1 MDKKNKLLI
10 IDDDTTIL
18 MELIGIL
25 KQEYT
30 ISTAKSG
37 MSALDNIEKTAP
49 DMILLDLIMPGMSGF
64 DVMTK
69 LNQSD
74 STMNIPVILISGAI
88 DIDEERKGL
97 TLGAIDYIRKPFDE
111 VIVKQRVDYHI
122 KILNLLREKDEIIEK
137 LQNVHT

>member
-122 KILNLLREKDEIIEK
+122 KIINLLREKDEIIEK